1 MNDAGKVAFT
11 PRGVFDSAVTYEY
24 LDTVQFGG
32 NCYAAR
38 KTTTGN
44 VPPTTG
50 SYVDDNW
57 AVLVVG
63 GASVPIAT
71 IDVAGLVKSG
81 DDIGVDST
89 GEMTLKTD
97 FTAQDD
103 LAELTGTEDRQT
115 FFGKIAKAVSTLI
128 SHISLSATADKAGHV
143 KLSSSSAVTD
153 STGLAL
159 PATEKN
165 AALEGT
171 MANKIDALN
180 KSLGVESIEVSCNTD
195 VALNVSASKASGRM
209 VCLNVVMT
217 GSTQLAKNAF
227 YTVASI
233 PAEYAPPQSIRG
245 VTVFGSGN
253 VGFTRITEAGLIQ
266 IYPLIVDYVP
276 KTSITIDETYFIDP

>member
-1 MNDAGKVAFT
+1 MANAGRVAIVPKGDWSAAVEYKRLDAVAYNNT
-11 PRGVFDSAVTYEY
+11 LYVAKKAVPAGTVTTNTEY
-24 LDTVQFGG
+24 WMK
-32 NCYAAR
+32 C
-38 KTTTGN
+38 
-44 VPPTTG
+44 
-50 SYVDDNW
+50 
-57 AVLVVG
+57 VVG
-63 GASVPIAT
+63 GAGAIAT
-71 IDVAGLVKSG
+71 EADAGIVKAG
-81 DDIGVDST
+81 EDIGVDST
-89 GEMTLKTD
+89 GEMSLKTD
-97 FTAQDD
+97 FTEQTD
-103 LAELTGTEDRQT
+103 LAVLTGNEDRQT
-115 FFGKIAKAVSTLI
+115 FFGKIAKAVSSLI

-143 KLSSSSAVTD
+143 KLSNSSAVTD

-165 AALEGT
+165 AALDGT
-171 MANKIDALN
+171 LANQIATLS

-253 VGFTRITEAGLIQ
+253 VGFTRITDTGLIQ

>member
-57 AVLVVG
+57 AVLVIG

-81 DDIGVDST
+81 NDIGVDKT
-89 GEMTLKTD
+89 GEMILKTD
-97 FTAQDD
+97 FTAQEE
-103 LAELTGTEDRQT
+103 LAELTGTEDRKT
-115 FFGKIAKAVSTLI
+115 FFGKIVKAVSTLI
-128 SHISLSATADKAGHV
+128 SHIGTSATADKAGHV
-143 KLSSSSAVTD
+143 KLSNSSAVTD

-165 AALEGT
+165 ASLNGT
-171 MANKIDALN
+171 LANQIDALN
-180 KSLGVESIEVSCNTD
+180 KSFTESLQYSTTD
-195 VALNVSASKASGRM
+195 VVPCDIWTNGKHIYRRTFNFASTTLDLASCAIERLVKVEGTVTNKDGYQYPISYCSAAAIESNISWRYKDNV
-209 VCLNVVMT
+209 LYLLT
-217 GSTQLAKNAF
+217 GSNIVPVST
-227 YTVASI
+227 I
-233 PAEYAPPQSIRG
+233 
-245 VTVFGSGN
+245 VTVY
-253 VGFTRITEAGLIQ
+253 FTR
-266 IYPLIVDYVP
+266 
-276 KTSITIDETYFIDP
+276 TS